1 MTYAINPNAKNV
13 WIRDNEDTMD
23 LSPITDASSVYL
35 ENGRTLEQ
43 ELSEGSMVSNVATV
57 NKSMSK
63 VIGGTLDGVY
73 ESGVMYGR
81 SLVNNN
87 NNKFKEIAFN
97 ATNTTQATNYALLLD
112 DRAGCPDLNVTMV
125 VGKKY
130 LILEKWTI
138 SSTTGNG
145 HTIQPKI
152 IDKNGDVVYFSGD
165 GQVKGTGT
173 FTLKRTF
180 IPTVDVDKFYFAI
193 TNGAG
198 VTVSGTFHYGMI
210 IEYQEGMENWDIPYF
225 EGMCDV
231 KMPILRNVGKNLFDM
246 SMVETNSRTHSQWNT
261 VISENSIR
269 STRWGDTTNGE
280 FGAFIRI
287 DNVKPSTTYTLTYE
301 PYINNVYSNVYAY
314 IYNNSTIWGESLTA
328 GGNGTI
334 KFTTK
339 SNTEYI
345 TIGLNYGICSL
356 NTVYETRNIQLE
368 ESPTSTTYEPHKS
381 NILHTPEIV
390 TLRSLPNGVRD
401 ELNLKTGEYIKRIGE
416 VVLDG
421 SEDESYSEL
430 SVNENSYTVWT
441 HFPIPAKAFGKTIN
455 NKCFINEWWE
465 KESSSCGIDHN
476 GSLIVTIKKEL
487 LSTTSTE
494 ALKKYL
500 KQNPITI
507 QYELQTPITTKVA
520 LTQSEPIV
528 KIGTEL
534 PNGVCDTYNLLTGE
548 HIQRVGKVVLDGSEV
563 WTKVA
568 FPSTNTTHCY
578 SSLKIENLKMPNI
591 NEKNIVSDRFQTV
604 AQESYNYS
612 NEEMYTWRTGE
623 LLYVNILRSRL
634 STSDVQGLKAW
645 FKENPTTVWYE
656 LKNPIVTKKN
666 GLPNTHGVTLPSG
679 EVDKYNESTGVY
691 TQNLGKVVL
700 DGSQDEEWAIV
711 SSLSLTNTIA
721 FQCMLSQGSSSRAD
735 NLICNSFT
743 PQEGSSDV
751 EHIRSAWAEDG
762 AYKAIALFINKTKLP
777 TQDVSGLRSYLA
789 SNNIELY
796 YSLPASKTIDIP
808 LINVG
813 QVLPNGVCD
822 TYNPITKEYVKRVS
836 GTVLVG
842 NEDWSL
848 MNSPYETDCIG
859 FVTPCSLANWTQS
872 QANLNIVCE
881 GYVGNYELWN
891 VDEEGFSVFKTPTRL
906 AIKVKRSKLST
917 ADINGFKKFLKLNPL
932 AVWYELATPEVSTV
946 DLDLSTLYSSSPIAY
961 ENGHIILES
970 GHNGQSLLP
979 TLEYSTITNRVKQIE
994 SIGEQVL
1001 RQEKQLTMLEQM
1013 LIQGIIGMDYNNI
1026 LLTLNLEID
1035 EVM

>member
-1 MTYAINPNAKNV
+1 MTYTINPNAKNV
-13 WIRDNEDTMD
+13 WIRDNENTMD

-35 ENGRTLEQ
+35 ENGRTIEQ
-43 ELSEGSMVSNVATV
+43 ELGEGSMVSNVVTV
-57 NKSMSK
+57 DTSMSK
-63 VIGGTLDGVY
+63 IIDGTLDGAY
-73 ESGVMYGR
+73 ESCVFKGR
-81 SLVNNN
+81 TLVNLLNHSSLHTSYYST
-87 NNKFKEIAFN
+87 NKDGTITVKNTDGRAWSTLPTSAFYFKA
-97 ATNTTQATNYALLLD
+97 NTTYTFIIYNRKNILKIDIDATKTSTE
-112 DRAGCPDLNVTMV
+112 DRFLYTTKSDVENT
-125 VGKKY
+125 Y
-130 LILEKWTI
+130 LRIKIMREDTTVEGSCKLMILE
-138 SSTTGNG
+138 
-145 HTIQPKI
+145 
-152 IDKNGDVVYFSGD
+152 GDYLEEEV
-165 GQVKGTGT
+165 
-173 FTLKRTF
+173 
-180 IPTVDVDKFYFAI
+180 
-193 TNGAG
+193 
-198 VTVSGTFHYGMI
+198 
-210 IEYQEGMENWDIPYF
+210 PYF
-225 EGMCDV
+225 TGICDV
-231 KMPILRNVGKNLFDM
+231 KMPILRNVGKNLFDKTDVTLGGYLAE
-246 SMVETNSRTHSQWNT
+246 SLGEEAIVSSTETFYQNSYIKLRKNT
-261 VISENSIR
+261 DYIINPQTKPVRIHLYNSKKEYQ
-269 STRWGDTTNGE
+269 TRITNITTNQ
-280 FGAFIRI
+280 
-287 DNVKPSTTYTLTYE
+287 TTF
-301 PYINNVYSNVYAY
+301 
-314 IYNNSTIWGESLTA
+314 NSQ
-328 GGNGTI
+328 
-334 KFTTK
+334 
-339 SNTEYI
+339 
-345 TIGLNYGICSL
+345 NYGFARLSCGIADL
-356 NTVYETRNIQLE
+356 DTIQLE
-368 ESPTSTTYEPHKS
+368 ESPSPTQYEPYKT

-416 VVLDG
+416 VVLNG
-421 SEDESYSEL
+421 SESWARIVSDTTKFYTTAINNTIVKNASHRNVIQCDKKTSNSWNDSLGVVGVFNVFGVHSNGNIEIRYDGDVPISTIVSEL
-430 SVNENSYTVWT
+430 QS
-441 HFPIPAKAFGKTIN
+441 
-455 NKCFINEWWE
+455 
-465 KESSSCGIDHN
+465 
-476 GSLIVTIKKEL
+476 
-487 LSTTSTE
+487 
-494 ALKKYL
+494 
-500 KQNPITI
+500 NPITV
-507 QYELQTPITTKVA
+507 QYELETPVTTKVT

-548 HIQRVGKVVLDGSEV
+548 HIQRVGKVVLDGSEA

-578 SSLKIENLKMPNI
+578 SSLKIENLKMPNV

-604 AQESYNYS
+604 PQESYNYS

-634 STSDVQGLKAW
+634 VTSDVQGLKAW

-656 LKNPIVTKKN
+656 LANPIVTKKN
-666 GLPNTHGVTLPSG
+666 GFPNTYGITLPNG
-679 EVDKYNESTGVY
+679 EADKYNESTGVY

-700 DGSQDEEWAIV
+700 DGSQDLGMVVPSSGSTYFIYTTTTALNEDTRGNIV
-711 SSLSLTNTIA
+711 SNLPISATGLVDTIA
-721 FQCMLSQGSSSRAD
+721 GRANGTGFNITLGD
-735 NLICNSFT
+735 QTIDSV
-743 PQEGSSDV
+743 D
-751 EHIRSAWAEDG
+751 
-762 AYKAIALFINKTKLP
+762 KAKN
-777 TQDVSGLRSYLA
+777 YLA
-789 SNNIELY
+789 SNPVYVY
-796 YSLPASKTIDIP
+796 YPLATPKTIDIP

-961 ENGHIILES
+961 ENGHVILES
-970 GHNGQSLLP
+970 GHDGQSLLP
-979 TLEYSTITNRVKQIE
+979 TLEYSTVTNRVKQIE

-1013 LIQGIIGMDYNNI
+1013 LIQNIIGLDYNNTV
-1026 LLTLNLEID
+1026 LALNLEIN

>member
-1 MTYAINPNAKNV
+1 MTYTINPNAKNV

-35 ENGRTLEQ
+35 ENGRTIEQ
-43 ELSEGSMVSNVATV
+43 ELGEGSMVSNIATV
-57 NKSMSK
+57 DNSMTK
-63 VIGGTLDGVY
+63 VIDGTLDGAY
-73 ESGVMYGR
+73 ESGVLYGR
-81 SLVNNN
+81 SLVNLFD
-87 NNKFKEIAFN
+87 KTKIQPHSGYSIGED
-97 ATNTTQATNYALLLD
+97 NTITYLSYQGFGKGVKLNCLKPNTKYALFFNVLSTSLD
-112 DRAGCPDLNVTMV
+112 PDVPYRINDDGTVYGINIFGNKQDAPSSGYHSFITGDNVDNVQFRFYTNERNEGYKLTLPV
-125 VGKKY
+125 
-130 LILEKWTI
+130 IL
-138 SSTTGNG
+138 
-145 HTIQPKI
+145 
-152 IDKNGDVVYFSGD
+152 
-165 GQVKGTGT
+165 
-173 FTLKRTF
+173 
-180 IPTVDVDKFYFAI
+180 
-193 TNGAG
+193 
-198 VTVSGTFHYGMI
+198 
-210 IEYQEGMENWDIPYF
+210 EYQEGMENWDIPYF
-225 EGMCDV
+225 EGICDV
-231 KMPILRNVGKNLFDM
+231 KMPILRNVGKNLFDKNTM
-246 SMVETNSRTHSQWNT
+246 KTSWWVNQDGVKKGYGNTNYSILVPATQNKVYSVSFDVSNRSRYAFLDKDYNT
-261 VISENSIR
+261 LLLQTGYVTKTAPQGTKYLLYYLHSENIDLC
-269 STRWGDTTNGE
+269 GD
-280 FGAFIRI
+280 
-287 DNVKPSTTYTLTYE
+287 
-301 PYINNVYSNVYAY
+301 
-314 IYNNSTIWGESLTA
+314 
-328 GGNGTI
+328 
-334 KFTTK
+334 
-339 SNTEYI
+339 
-345 TIGLNYGICSL
+345 
-356 NTVYETRNIQLE
+356 IQLE
-368 ESPTSTTYEPHKS
+368 EATAKTVHEDYKS
-381 NILHTPEIV
+381 NILHTPETV

-401 ELNLKTGEYIKRIGE
+401 ELNLKTGEYVQRIGE

-421 SEDESYSEL
+421 SQTLMNFYNHAAVSGASGYSVQVQLNDASSYDSYGSASNKIICDKLQIISHSDMDRTEKYGITQTKL
-430 SVNENSYTVWT
+430 NSIDLLLIKLPHDYSPTPSVTT
-441 HFPIPAKAFGKTIN
+441 F
-455 NKCFINEWWE
+455 
-465 KESSSCGIDHN
+465 KE
-476 GSLIVTIKKEL
+476 
-487 LSTTSTE
+487 
-494 ALKKYL
+494 YL
-500 KQNPITI
+500 QQNPVTV
-507 QYELQTPITTKVA
+507 QYELAEPITTKVT

-548 HIQRVGKVVLDGSEV
+548 HIQRVGKVVLDGSEA

-578 SSLKIENLKMPNI
+578 SSLKIENLKMPNV

-612 NEEMYTWRTGE
+612 NEEMYTWRAGE

-679 EVDKYNESTGVY
+679 VVDKYNESTGVY
-691 TQNLGKVVL
+691 TQNVGVEYVGDNGTFDNIIQQSNGTRIHYNLGESIRPIRTKVLTDNRFTFKDTWSETHEPYSVFIGNGL
-700 DGSQDEEWAIV
+700 DMYFVIPASEGV
-711 SSLSLTNTIA
+711 TTIA
-721 FQCMLSQGSSSRAD
+721 QAKDWFEA
-735 NLICNSFT
+735 
-743 PQEGSSDV
+743 
-751 EHIRSAWAEDG
+751 
-762 AYKAIALFINKTKLP
+762 NKTL
-777 TQDVSGLRSYLA
+777 
-789 SNNIELY
+789 LY
-796 YSLPASKTIDIP
+796 YELATPKTIDIP

-859 FVTPCSLANWTQS
+859 FVTPYSLANWSQS

-970 GHNGQSLLP
+970 GHDGQSLLP
-979 TLEYSTITNRVKQIE
+979 TLEYSTVTNRVKQIE

-1013 LIQGIIGMDYNNI
+1013 LIQNIVGMDYNNT
-1026 LLTLNLEID
+1026 LLALNLEID